1 MNLLLTAPHPHLK
14 KYYPVI
20 GIILLFIL
28 SIFLYFSLVSQ
39 PASASPP
46 VTIVSRKA
54 LEEKYGLRLNLLA
67 VTAAGGMVDLR
78 LKMLDAGKARL
89 LLQEKQNFPTLLAGN
104 KNVRLSVDEE
114 TRSQEIKFEDNGG
127 LYLMFPNSGNAV
139 TPGSAVTVVFGSLQ
153 LEPVV
158 VK

>member
-1 MNLLLTAPHPHLK
+1 MNLLLTASQPHLK

-20 GIILLFIL
+20 GIFLLFIL
-28 SIFLYFSLVSQ
+28 SVVLYFSLVNQ
-39 PASASPP
+39 PASASPA
-46 VTIVSRKA
+46 VSIISRKM
-54 LEEKYGLRLNLLA
+54 LEEKYGLRLDLLA

-89 LLQEKQNFPTLLAGN
+89 LLQDKQNFPALLAGS
-104 KNVRLSVDEE
+104 KNVRLSVDED
-114 TRSQEIKFEDNGG
+114 TRSQEIKFEENGG